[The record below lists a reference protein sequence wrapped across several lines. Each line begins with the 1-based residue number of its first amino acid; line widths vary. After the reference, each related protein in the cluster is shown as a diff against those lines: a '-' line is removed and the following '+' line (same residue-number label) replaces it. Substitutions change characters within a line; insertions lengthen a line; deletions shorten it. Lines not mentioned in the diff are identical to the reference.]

1 MSKTV
6 EVLLMSAYRFWLQL
20 RLAGSWTVIGAGS
33 AGVLAVIL
41 EKCGFV
47 LSEIDDST
55 LNILIFTLL
64 GAFLP
69 LCSCAAVPLAA
80 ALFCLG
86 LSPALSAGLLAAA
99 AFASPAAFCFEQ
111 ACMGAELAWYC
122 SLVGILSAFCAGLL
136 VRRLRPAP
144 GRNSTGNKRYAFL
157 NFIGLYCAAS
167 LAGSLVQWLLG
178 VSVPAAFLQHLASRP
193 SEINGLAAVLMSLSR
208 YTCIPDEIPAAA
220 SLTAAGM
227 SPSSAVIYIFS
238 GVLLNFPELS
248 GLTAVCRKNTAA
260 ALIGAG
266 LFFAVVFSFIG
277 ELLFLYDFVPQF
289 DLSGMKRWTAA
300 AKCLQLYNPAFMQ
313 NMLAVPYLL
322 SGTGWLFWTVVKKF
336 RENRRWQM

>member
-157 NFIGLYCAAS
+157 NFIIVILLFKICAISLMNLMDLMDLMGLMVLMDFCR
-167 LAGSLVQWLLG
+167 W
-178 VSVPAAFLQHLASRP
+178 VSEFLQK
-193 SEINGLAAVLMSLSR
+193 
-208 YTCIPDEIPAAA
+208 
-220 SLTAAGM
+220 
-227 SPSSAVIYIFS
+227 SAV
-238 GVLLNFPELS
+238 
-248 GLTAVCRKNTAA
+248 
-260 ALIGAG
+260 
-266 LFFAVVFSFIG
+266 SF
-277 ELLFLYDFVPQF
+277 
-289 DLSGMKRWTAA
+289 
-300 AKCLQLYNPAFMQ
+300 
-313 NMLAVPYLL
+313 
-322 SGTGWLFWTVVKKF
+322 
-336 RENRRWQM
+336 